1 MTITVV
7 KNENREYFEP
17 MVNRNLLQES
27 DLSLGAVDDDYRACG
42 ILLGRQEA
50 DVFMVT
56 YLYVSENSRH
66 MGMATGMCELL
77 RDICARC
84 GINGICAEVSQDDDS
99 GVLGFFR
106 GTGYQQYSEE
116 SPIYRFRLEDINAKL
131 LEKSIT
137 LPEAKV
143 ECLDNILDREFNII
157 RSERNQ
163 KRAYS
168 YNEII
173 PNIGARGDYDLT
185 VSQVLVKKGT
195 PDGCILVSKTGED
208 YLIDYLYVGGDRS
221 NPLEVMALIAGAFKA
236 AKKVNEKCCVYA
248 NAANNSVSGILE
260 RITDN
265 KIEKCGSSILLYQY
279 V

>member
-7 KNENREYFEP
+7 NSTNREYFEP
-17 MVNRNLLQES
+17 LAERHMLQES
-27 DLSLGAVDDDYRACG
+27 ELSLGAVDDESRACG
-42 ILLGRQEA
+42 ILLGRQES
-50 DVFMVT
+50 DVFVIT
-56 YLYVSENSRH
+56 YLYVSENNRH
-66 MGMATGMCELL
+66 MGMATGMCGLL
-77 RDICARC
+77 RDICARS
-84 GINGICAEVSQDDDS
+84 GINGICAEVCRDDDS
-99 GVLGFFR
+99 GVLGFLER
-106 GTGYQQYSEE
+106 VGYRQHSEE
-116 SPIYRFRLEDINAKL
+116 SNIYRFKLEDVNAKL

-173 PNIGARGDYDLT
+173 PNIGAREDYDLA
-185 VSQVLVKKGT
+185 VSHVLIKKGT
-195 PDGCILVSKTGED
+195 PDGCILVSKSKED
-208 YLIDYLYVGGDRS
+208 YLIDYLYVGGDKS
-221 NPLEVMALIAGAFKA
+221 NPLEVMALIAEAFKA
-236 AKKVNEKCCVYA
+236 AKKVNVNSYVYA
-248 NAANNSVSGILE
+248 NAANNSVAGILE

-265 KIEKCGSSILLYQY
+265 KIENCGNSILLYQY